1 MQLSGLIA
9 RLGRH
14 LDLTDAEREAIL
26 HAERGERRLR
36 AGDVLVAE
44 GGESHAL

>member
-14 LDLTDAEREAIL
+14 LDLTEAERAAIS
-26 HAERGERRLR
+26 HADRGERRLK
-36 AGDVLVAE
+36 AGDVLMAE
-44 GGESHAL
+44 GG